1 MPLLWLLLPAILFMG
16 FLGPR
21 WLFEQ
26 RYSSS
31 ILLPGEAQPAPA
43 AIVFGAGL
51 TAAGRPTTVLI
62 DRITTGVE
70 LYQSGKVELLIMSG
84 STHAPDYDEPAAMSA
99 YAQSLGVPEEA
110 IRLDRQGVRTYATC
124 LQIRDV
130 FQLEHVILVTQ
141 TYHLPRALAIC
152 EGLGL
157 DAQGVSADRRTYHA
171 LTFWNLREIPAAWIA
186 VWDLHSLQAELT
198 KENPAGGGRSCES

>member
-1 MPLLWLLLPAILFMG
+1 MLSFRIPMPLLWLLVPALLFLG

-26 RYSSS
+26 RYSPR
-31 ILLPGEAQPAPA
+31 ILLPEQAQPAPA

-51 TAAGRPTTVLI
+51 TAAGRPTTVLV
-62 DRITTGVE
+62 DRITTGVD
-70 LYQSGKVELLIMSG
+70 LYHSGKVDLLIMSG
-84 STHAPDYDEPAAMSA
+84 STQPPDYDEPAAMSA

-124 LQIRDV
+124 LQIREV
-130 FQLEHVILVTQ
+130 FQLDHVILVTQ
-141 TYHLPRALAIC
+141 TYHLPRAFAIC
-152 EGLGL
+152 EGLGVEV
-157 DAQGVSADRRTYHA
+157 QGVSADRRAYRA

-186 VWDLHSLQAELT
+186 VWDLHSLQVELT
-198 KENPAGGGRSCES
+198 E